1 MSEIVT
7 MMKKGKLI
15 KASFLAQLCVASACA
30 AFAAP
35 DSYKNIGAPGVVVEN
50 SQLDKNTGYIVS
62 AGGDKADKTVVS
74 VDSSGN
80 VAMNGGM
87 STGDTSRAQFEVTNS
102 AGTSNGKVGITNGK
116 FQENSLERPYASVQG
131 GLVSASGADL
141 TVADSNFKGNST
153 VGEWGPG
160 GVLYAEGGS
169 KLAVRGSSFESN
181 TSSGTNAPAS
191 GTGSAGAA
199 VTARNSE
206 MTVADSTFAGNRAET
221 VGEATDSG
229 KWANSQ
235 GGAIYSAGAGQ
246 KLSVSNSEFSGNV
259 AEGNGAQ
266 GGAVAL
272 FNGATSTQNVIS
284 GSSFEGN
291 RAVSKNEASSGG
303 GAIYASGEKWAAD
316 KAAAKLSVSDSAFSG
331 NSAEGSGAFGG
342 GIAFAGVID
351 GDAGIARNVNSLS
364 LKNGTFTDNSA
375 VGSGYARGGALYLVG
390 SNYSASGTSLFEG
403 NRAESSEGSAQG
415 GAMYADNAY
424 STNINAQT
432 FRGNSAEGV
441 SAEGGAAYINNSGHM
456 WFRGDTSFE
465 NNSVVASGEG
475 MGGALSVRN
484 DNGGQTVINKD
495 GSGPTSSIF
504 SGNSVTAAVGK
515 GGAVYSENAAMQF
528 TDAVFTGNRVDAS
541 EDGKGG
547 AIYAEGKS
555 VSLTYSKDAV
565 ISGNR
570 VLVGGQASDKDGGFA
585 YIGDK
590 GGVSVNVKGGAAV
603 TIGDGTAGSDSIASG
618 GNGSFSKSGDG
629 VLTVNSSMEYMAGS
643 AVSASGGTLNIN
655 NTLGSKS
662 LSASNSAVVN
672 VDKFVGE
679 TVNANGAS
687 SINIGEFRW
696 EGQERTA
703 GVAWGGTGSVAID
716 SFNVVGNDSSAR
728 FFQIGNSNL
737 HIKSGE
743 ISGNSVAQGGYIQG
757 GLFFLAQGRGA
768 ERVFENLDVSD
779 NKVVIDNGAMQG
791 GAIKAYESSAT
802 FKNFSATG
810 NYFKTG
816 ALLPNYEVEG
826 GVMLVADS
834 DVDIDGAA
842 FEGNSVVKGK
852 GGAIAVTRNVKT
864 GSTLSVKDSK
874 FKGNSAD
881 SGGAVAIYH
890 HSQDDKSLA
899 SSAVMANVEFS
910 GNSAANQGGAIYI
923 RDNASLEI
931 VADKDVL
938 HSGNTASSGGFMYI
952 GSASNPSSVTFTAN
966 GGATVTIG
974 SSDMDKSDK
983 SLDSIAS
990 FDEKQSIAK
999 NGAGVLTVNSSMAD
1013 YKGSLSVTGGSMSVN
1028 NTLGSERVSVENG
1041 ASLSIDALDVD
1052 VSSARD
1058 RLRIASAS
1066 GEGSSLKIGSVNVG
1080 ISSKIT
1086 AQVPET
1092 LAPYSEA
1099 VHVVDVADSARV
1111 ETGDINLNVSGAN
1124 ASVENKITTIF
1135 STGGEAVVNGDIN
1148 VTVENGAS
1156 VKAIYACGY
1165 NYGNARVNGDIN
1177 TVVRD
1182 SSATSIV
1189 AAGGVQGNSGGA
1201 SGISYGNATVLV
1213 ENSSVG
1219 DIYGAYLYNGEAYK
1233 QGASVSASGNS
1244 IKISV
1249 SGSSAGSI
1257 YAGGYAYA
1265 DSASGFVADSKV
1277 SDVSVTLSNAE
1288 VAGDVYGGLY
1298 AEDGASGTVGNVRLA
1313 VSGGSIS
1320 GDIYAGGYGAGSV
1333 VGGDAEVVFSGSSK
1347 FAGTVYGGGA
1357 GGASVNGQ
1365 SRVVFGSD
1373 GAAYRGV
1380 FMGGISGADA
1390 VEISAGS
1397 SVFFANSFDVEKLS
1411 VDSSSTVYLADG
1423 TAFGELSIAFGDET
1437 FSQGDNFE
1445 FDMSGVFTDESVVVS
1460 ALDSGALLTVLDAA
1474 GREWRAAYD
1483 GAASV
1488 ISIGGQIP
1496 EPSVYA
1502 AILGALSL
1510 AAAAVRR
1517 CGNPNR

>member
-351 GDAGIARNVNSLS
+351 GDAGIARNANSLS

-629 VLTVNSSMEYMAGS
+629 ILTVNSSMEYMAGS

-791 GAIKAYESSAT
+791 GAIKAYES
-802 FKNFSATG
+802 SATG

-1135 STGGEAVVNGDIN
+1135 STGGEAVVTGDIN

-1156 VKAIYACGY
+1156 VKAIYAGGY

-1201 SGISYGNATVLV
+1201 SGISYGNAAVLV

-1510 AAAAVRR
+1510 AAAAVCRR
-1517 CGNPNR
+1517 GNPNR

>member
-62 AGGDKADKTVVS
+62 AGGDEADKTVVS

-102 AGTSNGKVGITNGK
+102 TGTSNGKVGITNGK

-169 KLAVRGSSFESN
+169 KLTVRGTSFESN

-191 GTGSAGAA
+191 GTGSAGSA
-199 VTARNSE
+199 VSARNSE
-206 MTVADSTFAGNRAET
+206 LTVADSTFTGNRAET

-291 RAVSKNEASSGG
+291 REVSKNEASSGG

-342 GIAFAGVID
+342 GVAFAGVID
-351 GDAGIARNVNSLS
+351 EGAGIARNANSLS

-390 SNYSASGTSLFEG
+390 SNYNASGTSLFEG

-432 FRGNSAEGV
+432 FRGNSAEGA
-441 SAEGGAAYINNSGHM
+441 SAEGGVAYINNSGHM

-465 NNSVVASGEG
+465 NNSLVASGEG
-475 MGGALSVRN
+475 RGGALSVRN
-484 DNGGQTVINKD
+484 DNGGQAVINKD
-495 GSGPTSSIF
+495 GSGSTSAIF

-528 TDAVFTGNRVDAS
+528 TDAVFTGNKVDAS

-555 VSLTYSKDAV
+555 VSLTYNKDAV

-618 GNGSFSKSGDG
+618 GSGSFSKSGDG

-1066 GEGSSLKIGSVNVG
+1066 GEGSSLKIGNVNVG

-1156 VKAIYACGY
+1156 VKSIYAGGY
-1165 NYGNARVNGDIN
+1165 NYGSARVN
-1177 TVVRD
+1177 
-1182 SSATSIV
+1182 
-1189 AAGGVQGNSGGA
+1189 
-1201 SGISYGNATVLV
+1201 
-1213 ENSSVG
+1213 G

-1496 EPSVYA
+1496 EPSVYT
-1502 AILGALSL
+1502 AIFGALSL

-1517 CGNPNR
+1517 RGNPNR

>member
-1 MSEIVT
+1 M
-7 MMKKGKLI
+7 L
-15 KASFLAQLCVASACA
+15 
-30 AFAAP
+30 
-35 DSYKNIGAPGVVVEN
+35 
-50 SQLDKNTGYIVS
+50 
-62 AGGDKADKTVVS
+62 
-74 VDSSGN
+74 
-80 VAMNGGM
+80 
-87 STGDTSRAQFEVTNS
+87 
-102 AGTSNGKVGITNGK
+102 
-116 FQENSLERPYASVQG
+116 
-131 GLVSASGADL
+131 
-141 TVADSNFKGNST
+141 
-153 VGEWGPG
+153 
-160 GVLYAEGGS
+160 
-169 KLAVRGSSFESN
+169 
-181 TSSGTNAPAS
+181 
-191 GTGSAGAA
+191 
-199 VTARNSE
+199 
-206 MTVADSTFAGNRAET
+206 
-221 VGEATDSG
+221 
-229 KWANSQ
+229 
-235 GGAIYSAGAGQ
+235 
-246 KLSVSNSEFSGNV
+246 
-259 AEGNGAQ
+259 
-266 GGAVAL
+266 
-272 FNGATSTQNVIS
+272 
-284 GSSFEGN
+284 
-291 RAVSKNEASSGG
+291 
-303 GAIYASGEKWAAD
+303 
-316 KAAAKLSVSDSAFSG
+316 
-331 NSAEGSGAFGG
+331 
-342 GIAFAGVID
+342 
-351 GDAGIARNVNSLS
+351 
-364 LKNGTFTDNSA
+364 
-375 VGSGYARGGALYLVG
+375 
-390 SNYSASGTSLFEG
+390 
-403 NRAESSEGSAQG
+403 
-415 GAMYADNAY
+415 
-424 STNINAQT
+424 
-432 FRGNSAEGV
+432 
-441 SAEGGAAYINNSGHM
+441 
-456 WFRGDTSFE
+456 
-465 NNSVVASGEG
+465 
-475 MGGALSVRN
+475 
-484 DNGGQTVINKD
+484 
-495 GSGPTSSIF
+495 
-504 SGNSVTAAVGK
+504 
-515 GGAVYSENAAMQF
+515 
-528 TDAVFTGNRVDAS
+528 
-541 EDGKGG
+541 
-547 AIYAEGKS
+547 
-555 VSLTYSKDAV
+555 
-565 ISGNR
+565 
-570 VLVGGQASDKDGGFA
+570 
-585 YIGDK
+585 
-590 GGVSVNVKGGAAV
+590 
-603 TIGDGTAGSDSIASG
+603 
-618 GNGSFSKSGDG
+618 
-629 VLTVNSSMEYMAGS
+629 
-643 AVSASGGTLNIN
+643 
-655 NTLGSKS
+655 
-662 LSASNSAVVN
+662 
-672 VDKFVGE
+672 
-679 TVNANGAS
+679 
-687 SINIGEFRW
+687 
-696 EGQERTA
+696 
-703 GVAWGGTGSVAID
+703 
-716 SFNVVGNDSSAR
+716 
-728 FFQIGNSNL
+728 
-737 HIKSGE
+737 
-743 ISGNSVAQGGYIQG
+743 
-757 GLFFLAQGRGA
+757 FLAQGKTA
-768 ERVFENLDVSD
+768 NRVFENLNVSD
-779 NKVVIDNGAMQG
+779 NNVILSSGGFQG
-791 GAIKAYESSAT
+791 GIKAYESKASFVNLTA
-802 FKNFSATG
+802 KD
-810 NYFKTG
+810 NYFKSG
-816 ALLPNYEVEG
+816 LLYNAEG
-826 GVMLVADS
+826 GVLMVADS
-834 DVDIDGAA
+834 DVKIENAV
-842 FEGNSVVKGK
+842 FEGNKVEKGY
-852 GGAIAVTRNVKT
+852 GAAISVTRNVKT
-864 GSTLSVKDSK
+864 GSNLSVKNAE
-874 FKGNSAD
+874 FNGNSATY
-881 SGGAVAIYH
+881 GAAVSIFH
-890 HSQDDKSLA
+890 HAEDNKEL
-899 SSAVMANVEFS
+899 SSNVVLEDVKFS
-910 GNSAANQGGAIYI
+910 GNKASLYGGAIYLK
-923 RDNASLEI
+923 DNSILSVIANE
-931 VADKDVL
+931 DVI

-952 GSASNPSSVTFTAN
+952 GSYSNSSSATFTAN
-966 GGATVTIG
+966 EGATITIG
-974 SSDMDKSDK
+974 EAGMDKDDK
-983 SLDSIAS
+983 RLDSIAS
-990 FDEKQSIAK
+990 YNEKQSIIK
-999 NGAGVLTVNSSMAD
+999 DGTGSLVVNSSMAD

-1066 GEGSSLKIGSVNVG
+1066 GEGSSLKIGGVNVG

-1086 AQVPET
+1086 TQVPET

-1156 VKAIYACGY
+1156 VKAIYAGGY
-1165 NYGNARVNGDIN
+1165 NYGSARVNGDIN

-1288 VAGDVYGGLY
+1288 IAGDVYGGLY

-1313 VSGGSIS
+1313 VSGGGIS

-1517 CGNPNR
+1517 RGNPNR

>member
-62 AGGDKADKTVVS
+62 AGGDEADKTVVS

-102 AGTSNGKVGITNGK
+102 TGTSNGKVGITNGK

-169 KLAVRGSSFESN
+169 KLTVRGTSFESN

-191 GTGSAGAA
+191 GTGSAGSA
-199 VTARNSE
+199 VSARNSE
-206 MTVADSTFAGNRAET
+206 LTVADSTFAGNRAET

-246 KLSVSNSEFSGNV
+246 KLSVSNSEFSGN
-259 AEGNGAQ
+259 
-266 GGAVAL
+266 
-272 FNGATSTQNVIS
+272 
-284 GSSFEGN
+284 
-291 RAVSKNEASSGG
+291 
-303 GAIYASGEKWAAD
+303 
-316 KAAAKLSVSDSAFSG
+316 
-331 NSAEGSGAFGG
+331 SAEGSGAFGG
-342 GIAFAGVID
+342 GVAFAGVID
-351 GDAGIARNVNSLS
+351 EGAGIARNANSLS

-390 SNYSASGTSLFEG
+390 SNYNASGTSLFEG

-432 FRGNSAEGV
+432 FRGNSAEGA
-441 SAEGGAAYINNSGHM
+441 SAEGGVAYINNSGHM

-475 MGGALSVRN
+475 RGGALSVRN
-484 DNGGQTVINKD
+484 DNGGQAVINKD
-495 GSGPTSSIF
+495 GSGSTSAIF

-528 TDAVFTGNRVDAS
+528 TDAVFTGNKVDAS

-555 VSLTYSKDAV
+555 VSLTYNKDAV

-716 SFNVVGNDSSAR
+716 SFNIIGDDSSAR

-757 GLFFLAQGRGA
+757 GLLFLAQGRGA

-791 GAIKAYESSAT
+791 GAIKAYDSSAS

-864 GSTLSVKDSK
+864 GSTLSVKDSE

-923 RDNASLEI
+923 RDNASLQI

-966 GGATVTIG
+966 DGATVTIG
-974 SSDMDKSDK
+974 SSGMDKSDK

-1013 YKGSLSVTGGSMSVN
+1013 YKGSLSVTAGSMSVN

-1066 GEGSSLKIGSVNVG
+1066 GEGSSLKIGGVNVG

-1135 STGGEAVVNGDIN
+1135 STGGEAVVTGDIN

-1156 VKAIYACGY
+1156 VKAIYAGGY

-1411 VDSSSTVYLADG
+1411 VDSSSTVYLAAG

-1517 CGNPNR
+1517 RGNPNR

>member
-351 GDAGIARNVNSLS
+351 GDTGI
-364 LKNGTFTDNSA
+364 
-375 VGSGYARGGALYLVG
+375 
-390 SNYSASGTSLFEG
+390 
-403 NRAESSEGSAQG
+403 AQG

-424 STNINAQT
+424 STNINTQT

-743 ISGNSVAQGGYIQG
+743 ISGNSVVQGGYIQG

-1135 STGGEAVVNGDIN
+1135 STGGEAVVTGDIN

-1156 VKAIYACGY
+1156 VKAIYAGGY

-1411 VDSSSTVYLADG
+1411 VDSSSTVYLAAG

-1517 CGNPNR
+1517 RGNPNR

>member
-181 TSSGTNAPAS
+181 TSSGT
-191 GTGSAGAA
+191 GSAGAA

-351 GDAGIARNVNSLS
+351 GDAGIARNANSLS

-441 SAEGGAAYINNSGHM
+441 SAEGGVAYINNSGHM

-475 MGGALSVRN
+475 RGGALSVRN
-484 DNGGQTVINKD
+484 DNGGQAVINKD
-495 GSGPTSSIF
+495 GSGSTSAIF

-528 TDAVFTGNRVDAS
+528 TDAVFTGNKVDAS

-555 VSLTYSKDAV
+555 VSLTYNKDAV

-590 GGVSVNVKGGAAV
+590 GGVSVNVKDGAAV

-679 TVNANGAS
+679 TVGANGAS

-716 SFNVVGNDSSAR
+716 SFNIIGDDSSAR

-810 NYFKTG
+810 NYFKMG

-864 GSTLSVKDSK
+864 GSTLSVKDSE

-923 RDNASLEI
+923 RDNASLQI

-1066 GEGSSLKIGSVNVG
+1066 GEGSSLKIGNVNVG

-1092 LAPYSEA
+1092 LVPYSEA

-1135 STGGEAVVNGDIN
+1135 STGGEAVVTGDIN

-1156 VKAIYACGY
+1156 VKAIYAGGY

-1423 TAFGELSIAFGDET
+1423 TAFGELSIVFGDET
-1437 FSQGDNFE
+1437 FSQGANFE

-1517 CGNPNR
+1517 RGNPNR

>member
-351 GDAGIARNVNSLS
+351 GDAGIARNANSLS

-864 GSTLSVKDSK
+864 GSTLSVKDSE

-923 RDNASLEI
+923 RDNASLQI

-1156 VKAIYACGY
+1156 VKAIYAGGY

-1423 TAFGELSIAFGDET
+1423 TAFGELSIVFGDET
-1437 FSQGDNFE
+1437 FSQGANFE

-1510 AAAAVRR
+1510 TAAAVRR
-1517 CGNPNR
+1517 RGNPNR

>member
-1 MSEIVT
+1 
-7 MMKKGKLI
+7 MKFALLHI
-15 KASFLAQLCVASACA
+15 LALAACA
-30 AFAAP
+30 CAFGKPYYVSSSGGSDSNDGSEAAP
-35 DSYKNIGAPGVVVEN
+35 FKTIAAAPSENAEIFLKRGDVFYGAISGFKNCKIGAYGEGAKPVICGLKIVKNPAAWERLANDVWRIDLTKPENFDGYFAEGKRNNIGAVYDMAKDKVYGHLVTRYNALNAYGDFWVSGEVSRVNVQDKSEN
-50 SQLDKNTGYIVS
+50 FRYLYFRSK
-62 AGGDKADKTVVS
+62 
-74 VDSSGN
+74 
-80 VAMNGGM
+80 
-87 STGDTSRAQFEVTNS
+87 
-102 AGTSNGKVGITNGK
+102 
-116 FQENSLERPYASVQG
+116 ENP
-131 GLVSASGADL
+131 
-141 TVADSNFKGNST
+141 
-153 VGEWGPG
+153 
-160 GVLYAEGGS
+160 
-169 KLAVRGSSFESN
+169 
-181 TSSGTNAPAS
+181 
-191 GTGSAGAA
+191 
-199 VTARNSE
+199 
-206 MTVADSTFAGNRAET
+206 
-221 VGEATDSG
+221 
-229 KWANSQ
+229 
-235 GGAIYSAGAGQ
+235 
-246 KLSVSNSEFSGNV
+246 
-259 AEGNGAQ
+259 
-266 GGAVAL
+266 
-272 FNGATSTQNVIS
+272 
-284 GSSFEGN
+284 
-291 RAVSKNEASSGG
+291 SSGG
-303 GAIYASGEKWAAD
+303 AKIAFSTSGVGISNLENCEVDSVAVKGFGVHGVARAWGCKFRNMD
-316 KAAAKLSVSDSAFSG
+316 VDLIGGSVQLGYPHWVRLGNGFEFWVSDK
-331 NSAEGSGAFGG
+331 
-342 GIAFAGVID
+342 
-351 GDAGIARNVNSLS
+351 RPC
-364 LKNGTFTDNSA
+364 
-375 VGSGYARGGALYLVG
+375 
-390 SNYSASGTSLFEG
+390 SN
-403 NRAESSEGSAQG
+403 
-415 GAMYADNAY
+415 
-424 STNINAQT
+424 
-432 FRGNSAEGV
+432 
-441 SAEGGAAYINNSGHM
+441 
-456 WFRGDTSFE
+456 
-465 NNSVVASGEG
+465 
-475 MGGALSVRN
+475 
-484 DNGGQTVINKD
+484 
-495 GSGPTSSIF
+495 
-504 SGNSVTAAVGK
+504 
-515 GGAVYSENAAMQF
+515 
-528 TDAVFTGNRVDAS
+528 
-541 EDGKGG
+541 
-547 AIYAEGKS
+547 
-555 VSLTYSKDAV
+555 
-565 ISGNR
+565 
-570 VLVGGQASDKDGGFA
+570 
-585 YIGDK
+585 
-590 GGVSVNVKGGAAV
+590 
-603 TIGDGTAGSDSIASG
+603 
-618 GNGSFSKSGDG
+618 
-629 VLTVNSSMEYMAGS
+629 
-643 AVSASGGTLNIN
+643 
-655 NTLGSKS
+655 
-662 LSASNSAVVN
+662 
-672 VDKFVGE
+672 
-679 TVNANGAS
+679 
-687 SINIGEFRW
+687 
-696 EGQERTA
+696 
-703 GVAWGGTGSVAID
+703 
-716 SFNVVGNDSSAR
+716 
-728 FFQIGNSNL
+728 NL
-737 HIKSGE
+737 
-743 ISGNSVAQGGYIQG
+743 
-757 GLFFLAQGRGA
+757 
-768 ERVFENLDVSD
+768 
-779 NKVVIDNGAMQG
+779 
-791 GAIKAYESSAT
+791 
-802 FKNFSATG
+802 
-810 NYFKTG
+810 
-816 ALLPNYEVEG
+816 VEG

-1156 VKAIYACGY
+1156 VKAIYAGGY

-1249 SGSSAGSI
+1249 SGSSAGS
-1257 YAGGYAYA
+1257 
-1265 DSASGFVADSKV
+1265 
-1277 SDVSVTLSNAE
+1277 
-1288 VAGDVYGGLY
+1288 
-1298 AEDGASGTVGNVRLA
+1298 
-1313 VSGGSIS
+1313 
-1320 GDIYAGGYGAGSV
+1320 IYAGGYGAGSV

-1423 TAFGELSIAFGDET
+1423 TAFGELSIVFGDET
-1437 FSQGDNFE
+1437 FSQGANFE

-1517 CGNPNR
+1517 RGNPNR

>member
-62 AGGDKADKTVVS
+62 ADGDKADKTVVS

-351 GDAGIARNVNSLS
+351 GDAGIARNANSLS

-1156 VKAIYACGY
+1156 VKAIYAGGY

-1189 AAGGVQGNSGGA
+1189 TACGVQGNSGWA

-1277 SDVSVTLSNAE
+1277 SDVSVTFSNAE

-1437 FSQGDNFE
+1437 FSQGANFE

-1502 AILGALSL
+1502 AILGVLSL

-1517 CGNPNR
+1517 RGNPNR

>member
-62 AGGDKADKTVVS
+62 AGGDEADKTVVS

-102 AGTSNGKVGITNGK
+102 TGTSNGKVGITNGK

-169 KLAVRGSSFESN
+169 KLTVRGTSFESN

-191 GTGSAGAA
+191 GTGSAGSA
-199 VTARNSE
+199 VSARNSE
-206 MTVADSTFAGNRAET
+206 LTVADSTFAGNRAET

-291 RAVSKNEASSGG
+291 REVSKNEASSGG

-342 GIAFAGVID
+342 GVAFAGVID
-351 GDAGIARNVNSLS
+351 EGAGIARNANSLS

-432 FRGNSAEGV
+432 FRGNSAEGA
-441 SAEGGAAYINNSGHM
+441 SAEGGVAYINNSGHM

-475 MGGALSVRN
+475 R
-484 DNGGQTVINKD
+484 
-495 GSGPTSSIF
+495 
-504 SGNSVTAAVGK
+504 

-716 SFNVVGNDSSAR
+716 SFNIIGDDSSAR

-1066 GEGSSLKIGSVNVG
+1066 GEGSSLKIGGVNVG

-1124 ASVENKITTIF
+1124 ASVENKITAIF

-1156 VKAIYACGY
+1156 VKSIYAGGY
-1165 NYGNARVNGDIN
+1165 NYGSARVNGDIN
-1177 TVVRD
+1177 TIVRD

-1189 AAGGVQGNSGGA
+1189 AAGGVQGSSGGA

-1483 GAASV
+1483 SAASV

-1517 CGNPNR
+1517 RGNPNR

>member
-62 AGGDKADKTVVS
+62 AGGDEADKTVVS

-102 AGTSNGKVGITNGK
+102 TGTSNGKVGITNGK

-169 KLAVRGSSFESN
+169 KLTVRGTSFESN

-191 GTGSAGAA
+191 GTGSAGSA
-199 VTARNSE
+199 VSARNSE
-206 MTVADSTFAGNRAET
+206 LTVADSTFAGNRAET

-351 GDAGIARNVNSLS
+351 GDAGIARNANSLS

-441 SAEGGAAYINNSGHM
+441 SAEGGVAYINNSGHM

-475 MGGALSVRN
+475 RGGALSVRN
-484 DNGGQTVINKD
+484 DNGGQAVINKD
-495 GSGPTSSIF
+495 GSGSTSAIF

-528 TDAVFTGNRVDAS
+528 TDAVFTGNKVDAS

-555 VSLTYSKDAV
+555 VSLTYNKDAV

-590 GGVSVNVKGGAAV
+590 GGVSVNVKDGAAV

-679 TVNANGAS
+679 TVGANGAS

-716 SFNVVGNDSSAR
+716 SFNVVGDDSSAR

-791 GAIKAYESSAT
+791 GAI
-802 FKNFSATG
+802 
-810 NYFKTG
+810 
-816 ALLPNYEVEG
+816 
-826 GVMLVADS
+826 
-834 DVDIDGAA
+834 
-842 FEGNSVVKGK
+842 
-852 GGAIAVTRNVKT
+852 AVTRNVKT
-864 GSTLSVKDSK
+864 GSTLSVKDSE

-923 RDNASLEI
+923 RDNASLQI

-1124 ASVENKITTIF
+1124 ASVENKITAIF
-1135 STGGEAVVNGDIN
+1135 STGGEAVVTGDIN

-1156 VKAIYACGY
+1156 VKAIYAGGY

-1411 VDSSSTVYLADG
+1411 VDSSSTVYLAAG

-1488 ISIGGQIP
+1488 ISIGGLIP
-1496 EPSVYA
+1496 EPSVYT
-1502 AILGALSL
+1502 AIFGALSL

-1517 CGNPNR
+1517 RGNPNR

>member
-351 GDAGIARNVNSLS
+351 GDAGIARNANSLS

-703 GVAWGGTGSVAID
+703 GVA
-716 SFNVVGNDSSAR
+716 
-728 FFQIGNSNL
+728 
-737 HIKSGE
+737 
-743 ISGNSVAQGGYIQG
+743 
-757 GLFFLAQGRGA
+757 
-768 ERVFENLDVSD
+768 
-779 NKVVIDNGAMQG
+779 
-791 GAIKAYESSAT
+791 
-802 FKNFSATG
+802 
-810 NYFKTG
+810 
-816 ALLPNYEVEG
+816 
-826 GVMLVADS
+826 
-834 DVDIDGAA
+834 

-864 GSTLSVKDSK
+864 GSTLSVKDSE

-923 RDNASLEI
+923 RDNASLQI

-1066 GEGSSLKIGSVNVG
+1066 GEGSSLKIGGVNVK

-1135 STGGEAVVNGDIN
+1135 STGGEAVVTGDIN

-1156 VKAIYACGY
+1156 VKAIYAGGY

-1474 GREWRAAYD
+1474 GREWRATYD
-1483 GAASV
+1483 SAASV

-1517 CGNPNR
+1517 RGNPNR

>member
-30 AFAAP
+30 VFAAP

-351 GDAGIARNVNSLS
+351 GDAGIARNANSLS

-465 NNSVVASGEG
+465 NNSVVVSGEG

-743 ISGNSVAQGGYIQG
+743 ISGNSVVQGGYIQG

-1135 STGGEAVVNGDIN
+1135 STGGEAVVTGDIN

-1156 VKAIYACGY
+1156 VKAIYAGGY

-1249 SGSSAGSI
+1249 SGSSASSI

-1423 TAFGELSIAFGDET
+1423 TAFGELSIVFGDET
-1437 FSQGDNFE
+1437 FSQGANFE

-1517 CGNPNR
+1517 RGNPNR

>member
-1 MSEIVT
+1 M
-7 MMKKGKLI
+7 
-15 KASFLAQLCVASACA
+15 
-30 AFAAP
+30 
-35 DSYKNIGAPGVVVEN
+35 
-50 SQLDKNTGYIVS
+50 
-62 AGGDKADKTVVS
+62 
-74 VDSSGN
+74 
-80 VAMNGGM
+80 
-87 STGDTSRAQFEVTNS
+87 
-102 AGTSNGKVGITNGK
+102 
-116 FQENSLERPYASVQG
+116 
-131 GLVSASGADL
+131 
-141 TVADSNFKGNST
+141 
-153 VGEWGPG
+153 
-160 GVLYAEGGS
+160 
-169 KLAVRGSSFESN
+169 
-181 TSSGTNAPAS
+181 
-191 GTGSAGAA
+191 
-199 VTARNSE
+199 
-206 MTVADSTFAGNRAET
+206 
-221 VGEATDSG
+221 
-229 KWANSQ
+229 
-235 GGAIYSAGAGQ
+235 
-246 KLSVSNSEFSGNV
+246 
-259 AEGNGAQ
+259 
-266 GGAVAL
+266 
-272 FNGATSTQNVIS
+272 
-284 GSSFEGN
+284 
-291 RAVSKNEASSGG
+291 
-303 GAIYASGEKWAAD
+303 
-316 KAAAKLSVSDSAFSG
+316 
-331 NSAEGSGAFGG
+331 
-342 GIAFAGVID
+342 
-351 GDAGIARNVNSLS
+351 
-364 LKNGTFTDNSA
+364 
-375 VGSGYARGGALYLVG
+375 
-390 SNYSASGTSLFEG
+390 
-403 NRAESSEGSAQG
+403 
-415 GAMYADNAY
+415 
-424 STNINAQT
+424 
-432 FRGNSAEGV
+432 
-441 SAEGGAAYINNSGHM
+441 
-456 WFRGDTSFE
+456 
-465 NNSVVASGEG
+465 
-475 MGGALSVRN
+475 
-484 DNGGQTVINKD
+484 
-495 GSGPTSSIF
+495 
-504 SGNSVTAAVGK
+504 
-515 GGAVYSENAAMQF
+515 
-528 TDAVFTGNRVDAS
+528 
-541 EDGKGG
+541 
-547 AIYAEGKS
+547 
-555 VSLTYSKDAV
+555 
-565 ISGNR
+565 
-570 VLVGGQASDKDGGFA
+570 
-585 YIGDK
+585 
-590 GGVSVNVKGGAAV
+590 
-603 TIGDGTAGSDSIASG
+603 
-618 GNGSFSKSGDG
+618 
-629 VLTVNSSMEYMAGS
+629 
-643 AVSASGGTLNIN
+643 
-655 NTLGSKS
+655 
-662 LSASNSAVVN
+662 
-672 VDKFVGE
+672 
-679 TVNANGAS
+679 
-687 SINIGEFRW
+687 
-696 EGQERTA
+696 
-703 GVAWGGTGSVAID
+703 
-716 SFNVVGNDSSAR
+716 
-728 FFQIGNSNL
+728 
-737 HIKSGE
+737 
-743 ISGNSVAQGGYIQG
+743 
-757 GLFFLAQGRGA
+757 
-768 ERVFENLDVSD
+768 
-779 NKVVIDNGAMQG
+779 
-791 GAIKAYESSAT
+791 
-802 FKNFSATG
+802 
-810 NYFKTG
+810 
-816 ALLPNYEVEG
+816 
-826 GVMLVADS
+826 
-834 DVDIDGAA
+834 
-842 FEGNSVVKGK
+842 
-852 GGAIAVTRNVKT
+852 
-864 GSTLSVKDSK
+864 
-874 FKGNSAD
+874 
-881 SGGAVAIYH
+881 
-890 HSQDDKSLA
+890 
-899 SSAVMANVEFS
+899 
-910 GNSAANQGGAIYI
+910 
-923 RDNASLEI
+923 
-931 VADKDVL
+931 
-938 HSGNTASSGGFMYI
+938 
-952 GSASNPSSVTFTAN
+952 
-966 GGATVTIG
+966 
-974 SSDMDKSDK
+974 
-983 SLDSIAS
+983 
-990 FDEKQSIAK
+990 
-999 NGAGVLTVNSSMAD
+999 LTVNSSMAD

-1135 STGGEAVVNGDIN
+1135 STGGEAVVTGDIN

-1156 VKAIYACGY
+1156 VKAIYAGGY

-1288 VAGDVYGGLY
+1288 VTGDVYGGLY

-1437 FSQGDNFE
+1437 FSQGANFE

-1488 ISIGGQIP
+1488 ISSGGQIP

-1517 CGNPNR
+1517 RGNPNR

>member
-1 MSEIVT
+1 M
-7 MMKKGKLI
+7 
-15 KASFLAQLCVASACA
+15 
-30 AFAAP
+30 
-35 DSYKNIGAPGVVVEN
+35 
-50 SQLDKNTGYIVS
+50 
-62 AGGDKADKTVVS
+62 
-74 VDSSGN
+74 
-80 VAMNGGM
+80 
-87 STGDTSRAQFEVTNS
+87 
-102 AGTSNGKVGITNGK
+102 
-116 FQENSLERPYASVQG
+116 
-131 GLVSASGADL
+131 
-141 TVADSNFKGNST
+141 
-153 VGEWGPG
+153 
-160 GVLYAEGGS
+160 
-169 KLAVRGSSFESN
+169 
-181 TSSGTNAPAS
+181 
-191 GTGSAGAA
+191 
-199 VTARNSE
+199 
-206 MTVADSTFAGNRAET
+206 
-221 VGEATDSG
+221 
-229 KWANSQ
+229 
-235 GGAIYSAGAGQ
+235 
-246 KLSVSNSEFSGNV
+246 
-259 AEGNGAQ
+259 
-266 GGAVAL
+266 
-272 FNGATSTQNVIS
+272 
-284 GSSFEGN
+284 
-291 RAVSKNEASSGG
+291 
-303 GAIYASGEKWAAD
+303 
-316 KAAAKLSVSDSAFSG
+316 
-331 NSAEGSGAFGG
+331 
-342 GIAFAGVID
+342 
-351 GDAGIARNVNSLS
+351 
-364 LKNGTFTDNSA
+364 
-375 VGSGYARGGALYLVG
+375 
-390 SNYSASGTSLFEG
+390 
-403 NRAESSEGSAQG
+403 
-415 GAMYADNAY
+415 
-424 STNINAQT
+424 
-432 FRGNSAEGV
+432 
-441 SAEGGAAYINNSGHM
+441 
-456 WFRGDTSFE
+456 
-465 NNSVVASGEG
+465 
-475 MGGALSVRN
+475 
-484 DNGGQTVINKD
+484 
-495 GSGPTSSIF
+495 
-504 SGNSVTAAVGK
+504 
-515 GGAVYSENAAMQF
+515 
-528 TDAVFTGNRVDAS
+528 
-541 EDGKGG
+541 
-547 AIYAEGKS
+547 
-555 VSLTYSKDAV
+555 
-565 ISGNR
+565 
-570 VLVGGQASDKDGGFA
+570 
-585 YIGDK
+585 
-590 GGVSVNVKGGAAV
+590 
-603 TIGDGTAGSDSIASG
+603 
-618 GNGSFSKSGDG
+618 
-629 VLTVNSSMEYMAGS
+629 
-643 AVSASGGTLNIN
+643 
-655 NTLGSKS
+655 
-662 LSASNSAVVN
+662 
-672 VDKFVGE
+672 
-679 TVNANGAS
+679 
-687 SINIGEFRW
+687 
-696 EGQERTA
+696 
-703 GVAWGGTGSVAID
+703 
-716 SFNVVGNDSSAR
+716 
-728 FFQIGNSNL
+728 
-737 HIKSGE
+737 
-743 ISGNSVAQGGYIQG
+743 
-757 GLFFLAQGRGA
+757 
-768 ERVFENLDVSD
+768 
-779 NKVVIDNGAMQG
+779 
-791 GAIKAYESSAT
+791 
-802 FKNFSATG
+802 
-810 NYFKTG
+810 
-816 ALLPNYEVEG
+816 
-826 GVMLVADS
+826 
-834 DVDIDGAA
+834 
-842 FEGNSVVKGK
+842 
-852 GGAIAVTRNVKT
+852 
-864 GSTLSVKDSK
+864 KDSE

-923 RDNASLEI
+923 RDNASLQI

-966 GGATVTIG
+966 DGATVTIG
-974 SSDMDKSDK
+974 SSGMDKSDK

-1066 GEGSSLKIGSVNVG
+1066 GEGSSLKIGNVNVG

-1135 STGGEAVVNGDIN
+1135 STGGEAVVTGDIN

-1156 VKAIYACGY
+1156 VKAIYAGGY

-1380 FMGGISGADA
+1380 FIGGISGADA

-1411 VDSSSTVYLADG
+1411 VDSSSTVYLAAG

-1517 CGNPNR
+1517 RGNPNR

>member
-1 MSEIVT
+1 

-62 AGGDKADKTVVS
+62 AGGDEADKTVVS

-102 AGTSNGKVGITNGK
+102 TGTSNGKVGITNGK

-169 KLAVRGSSFESN
+169 KLTVRGTSFESN

-191 GTGSAGAA
+191 GTGSAGSA
-199 VTARNSE
+199 VSARNSE
-206 MTVADSTFAGNRAET
+206 LTVADSTFAGNRAET

-246 KLSVSNSEFSGNV
+246 KLSVSNSEFSGN
-259 AEGNGAQ
+259 
-266 GGAVAL
+266 
-272 FNGATSTQNVIS
+272 
-284 GSSFEGN
+284 
-291 RAVSKNEASSGG
+291 
-303 GAIYASGEKWAAD
+303 
-316 KAAAKLSVSDSAFSG
+316 
-331 NSAEGSGAFGG
+331 SAEGSGAFGG
-342 GIAFAGVID
+342 GVAFAGVID
-351 GDAGIARNVNSLS
+351 EGAGIARNANSLS

-390 SNYSASGTSLFEG
+390 SNYNASGTSLFEG

-432 FRGNSAEGV
+432 FRGNSAEGA
-441 SAEGGAAYINNSGHM
+441 SAEGGVAYINNSGHM

-475 MGGALSVRN
+475 RGGALSVRN
-484 DNGGQTVINKD
+484 DNGGQAVINKD
-495 GSGPTSSIF
+495 GSGSTSAIF

-528 TDAVFTGNRVDAS
+528 TDAVFTGNKVDAS

-555 VSLTYSKDAV
+555 VSLTYNKDAV

-716 SFNVVGNDSSAR
+716 SFNIIGDDSSAR

-757 GLFFLAQGRGA
+757 GLLFLAQGRGA

-791 GAIKAYESSAT
+791 GAIKAYDSSAS

-864 GSTLSVKDSK
+864 GSTLSVKDSE

-923 RDNASLEI
+923 RDNASLQI

-966 GGATVTIG
+966 DGATVTIG
-974 SSDMDKSDK
+974 SSGMDKSDK

-1013 YKGSLSVTGGSMSVN
+1013 YKGSLSVTAGSMSVN

-1066 GEGSSLKIGSVNVG
+1066 GEGSSLKIGGVNVG

-1135 STGGEAVVNGDIN
+1135 STGGEAVVTGDIN

-1156 VKAIYACGY
+1156 VKAIYAGGY

-1411 VDSSSTVYLADG
+1411 VDSSSTVYLAAG

-1517 CGNPNR
+1517 RGNPNR

>member
-1 MSEIVT
+1 MRRVCRA
-7 MMKKGKLI
+7 G
-15 KASFLAQLCVASACA
+15 
-30 AFAAP
+30 
-35 DSYKNIGAPGVVVEN
+35 SYKNIGAPGVVVEN

-351 GDAGIARNVNSLS
+351 GDTGI
-364 LKNGTFTDNSA
+364 
-375 VGSGYARGGALYLVG
+375 
-390 SNYSASGTSLFEG
+390 
-403 NRAESSEGSAQG
+403 AQG

-424 STNINAQT
+424 STNINTQT

-757 GLFFLAQGRGA
+757 GLLFLAQGRGA

-791 GAIKAYESSAT
+791 GAIKAYDSSAS

-864 GSTLSVKDSK
+864 GSTLSVKDSE

-923 RDNASLEI
+923 RDNASLQI

-966 GGATVTIG
+966 DGATVTIG
-974 SSDMDKSDK
+974 SSGMDKSDK

-1135 STGGEAVVNGDIN
+1135 STGGEAVVTGDIN

-1156 VKAIYACGY
+1156 VKAIYAGGY

-1423 TAFGELSIAFGDET
+1423 TAFGELSIVFGDET
-1437 FSQGDNFE
+1437 FSQGANFE

-1517 CGNPNR
+1517 RGNPNR